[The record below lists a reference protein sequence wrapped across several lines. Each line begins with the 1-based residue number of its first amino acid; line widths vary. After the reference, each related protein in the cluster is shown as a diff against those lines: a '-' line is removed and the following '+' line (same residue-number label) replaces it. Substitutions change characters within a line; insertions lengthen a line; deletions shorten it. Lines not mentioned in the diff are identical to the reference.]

1 MTEATKNNYSQKIR
15 DTGCTR
21 YTLQE
26 VEAHFQP
33 NGDKYWML
41 TLLDIQT
48 GEESKHTTR
57 YVLESLRSDPN
68 FEFKD
73 SKPKSEA
80 LKLEFKE
87 IPGTVLANLL
97 SGKSET
103 DRQVILRWAAGESL
117 SVITKELKMS
127 RGRTADRLG
136 IPGPSTR
143 EHHQAKLDFRAPH
156 LVVLS
161 LTKKANSVT
170 LTILDHRSGK
180 ELTQESWW
188 VFECLSKDPKYIF
201 FPNEEE
207 RLNRMAE
214 NGTLALIEGLPVKKY
229 AERIGAS
236 YSTVLKTLSTVGE
249 QAAIDQLK
257 NFKTQES
264 ILESTVASWVAEY
277 SPIRNRKFQDTNFIP
292 DIVLEKEKVVIECD
306 GLYWHSDARMSSN
319 SYHSKKRKAY
329 TDAGYRPFFFRE
341 DELNKKPSLCR
352 SILENCLKSNKKI
365 AARKTQVTEE
375 TDSAFFEDN
384 HLMGRGA
391 GRVFALKHEQTT
403 VAAIQVKARNRERRE
418 FEVSRFCVLPGVS
431 VQGGFSK
438 LITYVMKELNPRTLV
453 TFIDLRYGSG
463 EYLTGL
469 GWTKVSTHISFRWT
483 DCKGNSVGRMTFPGN
498 SGYANGFH
506 KIYDCGQAKWVLT
519 PNRS

>member
-1 MTEATKNNYSQKIR
+1 MTEATKNSYSQKIKN
-15 DTGCTR
+15 TGCTR

-41 TLLDIQT
+41 TLLDSQR
-48 GEESKHTTR
+48 GEEVKYTAR
-57 YVLESLRSDPN
+57 YVLESLRSNPN

-73 SKPKSEA
+73 TRLEA
-80 LKLEFKE
+80 LASKIEFRE

-97 SGKSET
+97 LCKSET

-117 SVITKELKMS
+117 SLITKELKMS

-161 LTKKANSVT
+161 LTKNMNSVL

-180 ELTQESWW
+180 EFIQDSWW

-201 FPNEEE
+201 FPSDEE
-207 RLNRMAE
+207 RLDRMATK
-214 NGTLALIEGLPVKKY
+214 GTLALIEGLPVRKY

-236 YSTVLKTLSTVGE
+236 YATVLKTLSTVGE

-257 NFKTQES
+257 NFRTQES
-264 ILESTVASWVAEY
+264 ILESMVSSWVTEY
-277 SPIRNRKFQDTNFIP
+277 NPTRNRKFQDTNFIP
-292 DIVLEKEKVVIECD
+292 DIVLEKEKIVIECD

-329 TDAGYRPFFFRE
+329 TAAGYRSLFFRE
-341 DELNKKPSLCR
+341 DELNKKPNLCK
-352 SILENCLKSNKKI
+352 SIIENCLKSNKKI
-365 AARKTQVTEE
+365 SARKTQVTEE
-375 TDSAFFEDN
+375 TDSSFFEEN

-391 GRVFALKHEQTT
+391 GRIFALKYEQTT
-403 VAAIQVKARNRERRE
+403 VAAIQVKARNRERKE
-418 FEVSRFCVLPGVS
+418 FEVSRFCVLPGMS

-438 LITYVMKELNPRTLV
+438 LVTHVMKELSPKTLI

-463 EYLTGL
+463 EYLKGL
-469 GWTKVSTHISFRWT
+469 GWTEVSTHISFRWT
-483 DCKGNSVGRMTFPGN
+483 DCKGNSVGRMMFPGN
-498 SGYANGFH
+498 SGYTNGFH
-506 KIYDCGQAKWVLT
+506 KIYDCGQTKWKLT
-519 PNRS
+519 T